1 MLKLWGYGE
10 VLKFWS
16 SKVLKLLVGRERWG
30 WGWGSSFVWGDVILE
45 ALQQLVGFLADGL
58 FELIKPILDDTPYEL

>member
-1 MLKLWGYGE
+1 
-10 VLKFWS
+10 
-16 SKVLKLLVGRERWG
+16 VLKLLVGRERWG